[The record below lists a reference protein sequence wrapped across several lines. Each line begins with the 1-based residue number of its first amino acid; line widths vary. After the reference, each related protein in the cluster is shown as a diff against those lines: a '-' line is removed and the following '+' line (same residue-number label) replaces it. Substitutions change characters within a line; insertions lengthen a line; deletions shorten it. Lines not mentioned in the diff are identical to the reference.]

1 MIPPENA
8 QTKRACRQHARQ
20 RQTPSWCLFQNN
32 VCGGETRASARK
44 APASAGNC
52 AKSIAD
58 AKPPC
63 QAQRMRMVTGW
74 CLRIFE
80 ICRCNKRNLHR
91 GLLQMYC
98 YRHWRENNHCRRLH
112 SIRHQ
117 KASRPKAAKMFCGGK
132 MALHFQQ
139 KREHLQAI
147 LPRDVH
153 FDERTLTFL
162 HRIDNIDLRNS
173 ASGRTARVRTI
184 IRCKR

>member
-1 MIPPENA
+1 MHRQKGPA
-8 QTKRACRQHARQ
+8 ASTRASGRPLHGVCFKK
-20 RQTPSWCLFQNN
+20 CLR
-32 VCGGETRASARK
+32 GETRASARK

-74 CLRIFE
+74 CLPIFE

-98 YRHWRENNHCRRLH
+98 YRHWCENNHCRRLH

-117 KASRPKAAKMFCGGK
+117 KAKRSKAAKMFCGGK
-132 MALHFQQ
+132 MDLHFQQ

>member
-1 MIPPENA
+1 MH
-8 QTKRACRQHARQ
+8 RQKGPAA
-20 RQTPSWCLFQNN
+20 S
-32 VCGGETRASARK
+32 TRASGRPLHGVCFK
-44 APASAGNC
+44 IMFAGRNTGFGPQSPGFSRELC
-52 AKSIAD
+52 KSIAD

-63 QAQRMRMVTGW
+63 QAQRMRMVTGR
-74 CLRIFE
+74 CLSIFE

-98 YRHWRENNHCRRLH
+98 YRHWCENNHCRRLH